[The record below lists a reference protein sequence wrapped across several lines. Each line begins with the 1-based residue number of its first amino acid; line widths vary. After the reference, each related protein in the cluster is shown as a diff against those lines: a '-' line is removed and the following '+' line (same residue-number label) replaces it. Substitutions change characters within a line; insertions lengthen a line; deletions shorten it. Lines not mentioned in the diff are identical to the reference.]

1 MTEHENEQPE
11 SRRYYQDLVER
22 FEATVEGPA
31 AAAKAAA
38 QPVRRLSTVG
48 ADGLE
53 RQNRFR
59 RSAPQALANLKEL
72 DRSGDLGTFV
82 EAMKVWAH
90 DALSFNR
97 SGKQFLKQIYEATND
112 PEATARRLVVALRL
126 PRDIAEAHRKING
139 LATEVRRIR
148 SRRDPAPGRSA
159 SLSSYFWA
167 LQDRTNWPISWL
179 SATKLVERLTRK
191 KLPPTS
197 EPADRYQQYQQ
208 AIQEFDDDVEQFERV
223 AVWWYETK
231 PTPRSQHARQWAPDG
246 TVSPGRATAGITGMK

>member
-1 MTEHENEQPE
+1 MADHENEQPE
-11 SRRYYQDLVER
+11 SRHYYQALVER

-82 EAMKVWAH
+82 EAMKVWAR
-90 DALSFNR
+90 DALSFDYPQFN
-97 SGKQFLKQIYEATND
+97 SGQRFLEQIYEAADD
-112 PEATARRLVVALRL
+112 PEATARLLVEALRL
-126 PRDIAEAHRKING
+126 PRDSAEAHHKIND
-139 LATEVRRIR
+139 LAVEVERIKSGR
-148 SRRDPAPGRSA
+148 YPELGRSA
-159 SLSSYFWA
+159 LLASYFWA
-167 LQDRTNWPISWL
+167 LQDRRNWPVSWP
-179 SATKLVERLTRK
+179 SARELIECLTRE

-197 EPADRYQQYQQ
+197 KPADLYRRYQQ

-223 AVWWYETK
+223 AVWWHETK
-231 PTPRSQHARQWAPDG
+231 STL
-246 TVSPGRATAGITGMK
+246 

>member
-1 MTEHENEQPE
+1 MADHENEQPE
-11 SRRYYQDLVER
+11 SRHYYQDLVER

-82 EAMKVWAH
+82 EAMKVWAR
-90 DALSFNR
+90 DALSFDYPQFN
-97 SGKQFLKQIYEATND
+97 SGQRFLEQIYKAADD
-112 PEATARRLVVALRL
+112 PEATARLLVKALRP
-126 PRDIAEAHRKING
+126 PRDTAEAHRKIND
-139 LATEVRRIR
+139 LAAEVRRIR
-148 SRRDPAPGRSA
+148 SRRDPMPGRSA
-159 SLSSYFWA
+159 SLASYFWA
-167 LQDRTNWPISWL
+167 LQDRTNWPISWP
-179 SATKLVERLTRK
+179 SATELIKYLTRK
-191 KLPPTS
+191 NLPPTS

-223 AVWWYETK
+223 AVWWHETK
-231 PTPRSQHARQWAPDG
+231 PTS
-246 TVSPGRATAGITGMK
+246 